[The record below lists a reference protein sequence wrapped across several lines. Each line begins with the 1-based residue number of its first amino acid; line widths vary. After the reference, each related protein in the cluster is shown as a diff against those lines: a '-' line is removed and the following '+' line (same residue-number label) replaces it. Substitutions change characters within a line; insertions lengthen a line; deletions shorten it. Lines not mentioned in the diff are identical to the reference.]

1 MAENGNGV
9 LSTKSIVRRLPENA
23 RQSIQTWKNLLEGI
37 MSRIRNIKPDFFRHE
52 GLQDLERENAGKYP
66 MFVFEGLWTKSDRQG
81 VFEWKPRMLKLDILP
96 FLDFDM
102 EETLKILLDAGYIRK
117 YEVEG
122 KEYGIIP
129 TFKKHQVISKAEKD
143 NVNVFPPPPNNIETV
158 EEPLGNRPETDEE
171 QLENAGILNSEF
183 GMTEN
188 GSRGGDAAPDGSF
201 SQKSN
206 KKPKKP
212 PLREREPVNDME
224 RVEKAYLLNWDS
236 LFTQGRVK
244 TNDPVVN
251 WNQTRSLLKKHF
263 EKLKPDQ
270 IIRALK
276 NGMTD
281 DFVLNGGYSLG
292 IMLSAAVLN
301 RLINSA
307 GKATGV
313 PPPSLKE
320 KKSLKGLTSWT

>member
-1 MAENGNGV
+1 
-9 LSTKSIVRRLPENA
+9 
-23 RQSIQTWKNLLEGI
+23 

-102 EETLKILLDAGYIRK
+102 EESLEILSDAGYIRK

-143 NVNVFPPPPNNIETV
+143 NVNVFPLPRNHLKTV
-158 EEPLGNRPETDEE
+158 EEPFESRPETDEE

-183 GMTEN
+183 GITEN
-188 GSRGGDAAPDGSF
+188 GSPGGNAAPDVSF
-201 SQKSN
+201 SKKPNQKS
-206 KKPKKP
+206 KKP
-212 PLREREPVNDME
+212 PLREREPINNME
-224 RVEKAYLLNWDS
+224 RVEKAYLENWDC
-236 LFTQGRVK
+236 LFSQGKVK
-244 TNDPVVN
+244 TQDPVVN
-251 WNQTRSLLKKHF
+251 WNQTRKLLKRHF

-270 IIRALK
+270 IIGALK
-276 NGMTD
+276 NGMAD
-281 DFVLNGGYSLG
+281 NFVMSGGYSLG
-292 IMLSAAVLN
+292 IMLSATVLN
-301 RLINSA
+301 RLIN
-307 GKATGV
+307 TGGQG
-313 PPPSLKE
+313 PPLKE
-320 KKSLKGLTSWT
+320 KKSLKGYNTWQK